1 MLGGCM
7 TAQTEKVMG
16 GEKRETHT
24 CSPAVPHPKKD
35 AQELYIMAKTFLTL
49 LSWHL
54 SDLLFLDV
62 EFHKDSI
69 VKLSHLV

>member
-1 MLGGCM
+1 M
-7 TAQTEKVMG
+7 TAQTEKVTG

-49 LSWHL
+49 S
-54 SDLLFLDV
+54 S
-62 EFHKDSI
+62 
-69 VKLSHLV
+69 